1 MRLGAGTGSSGARP
15 ATALIADDEAPMR
28 DLLRARLQA
37 VWPELAIVAEAA
49 NGVEAVELGERHRPD
64 IAFLDIRMPGLSGIE
79 AARRLYRDAHIVFA
93 TAYDQY
99 ALDAFE
105 QGALDYLLKPVSAER
120 LATTCARLRTRM
132 QAAPAARSA
141 AGAAVAAAAGMASPA
156 CAPDDIGAQLARLAT
171 LLERGGH
178 GNAPGGAGKHGYLR
192 WIQAQVG
199 ASLRMV
205 STREVLFF
213 QSDEKYTRVQT
224 ASSEFLIRKTLKEL
238 LDELDPD
245 EFWRIHRS
253 TLVRVDAIAEVV
265 RDLRGRQLLR
275 LRGSA
280 HELEVSRNHG
290 YLFQQ
295 M

>member
-1 MRLGAGTGSSGARP
+1 MNTGRP
-15 ATALIADDEAPMR
+15 LSALIADDEAPMR

-37 VWPELAIVAEAA
+37 VWPDLHIVAEAA

-79 AARRLYRDAHIVFA
+79 AARRLYPHSHIVFA

-105 QGALDYLLKPVSAER
+105 QGALDYLLKPVTAER

-132 QAAPAARSA
+132 EARTQAPAE
-141 AGAAVAAAAGMASPA
+141 
-156 CAPDDIGAQLARLAT
+156 APQDVGQQLARLAS
-171 LLERGGH
+171 LLE
-178 GNAPGGAGKHGYLR
+178 NKAAPKPQTGYLR

-199 ASLRMV
+199 SSLRMV

-224 ASSEFLIRKTLKEL
+224 ATSEFLIRKTLKEL
-238 LDELDPD
+238 LDELDPE
-245 EFWRIHRS
+245 EFWRVHRS
-253 TLVRVDAIAEVV
+253 TLVRVDAIAEVA
-265 RDLRGRQLLR
+265 RDGRGRQMLKLKNYA
-275 LRGSA
+275 G
-280 HELEVSRNHG
+280 ELEVSRNHS

>member
-1 MRLGAGTGSSGARP
+1 MNTGRSLS
-15 ATALIADDEAPMR
+15 ALIADDEAPMR

-37 VWPELAIVAEAA
+37 VWPDLRIVAEAA

-79 AARRLYRDAHIVFA
+79 AARRLYPHSHIVFA

-105 QGALDYLLKPVSAER
+105 QGALDYLLKPVTAER

-132 QAAPAARSA
+132 QARAQAPAE
-141 AGAAVAAAAGMASPA
+141 
-156 CAPDDIGAQLARLAT
+156 APQEIGQQLARLAS
-171 LLERGGH
+171 LLENKGTQK
-178 GNAPGGAGKHGYLR
+178 PKSGYLR

-199 ASLRMV
+199 SSLRMV

-224 ASSEFLIRKTLKEL
+224 ATSEFLIRKTLKEL
-238 LDELDPD
+238 LDELDPE
-245 EFWRIHRS
+245 EFWRVHRS
-253 TLVRVDAIAEVV
+253 TLVRVDAIAEVA
-265 RDLRGRQLLR
+265 RDGRGRQMLKLKNYA
-275 LRGSA
+275 G
-280 HELEVSRNHG
+280 ELEVSRNHS

>member
-1 MRLGAGTGSSGARP
+1 MSKGEL
-15 ATALIADDEAPMR
+15 TAMIADDEAPMR
-28 DLLRARLQA
+28 DLLRARLAA
-37 VWPELAIVAEAA
+37 VWPELRIVAEAA
-49 NGVEAVELGERHRPD
+49 NGVEAVALGERYLPD
-64 IAFLDIRMPGLSGIE
+64 IAFLDIRMPGMSGIE
-79 AARRLYRDAHIVFA
+79 AARQLYRHSHIVFA

-99 ALDAFE
+99 ALDAFQ

-120 LATTCARLRTRM
+120 LATTCARVQVRLD
-132 QAAPAARSA
+132 ARVHA
-141 AGAAVAAAAGMASPA
+141 RE
-156 CAPDDIGAQLARLAT
+156 DIGQQLARLTA
-171 LLERGGH
+171 LLENKGQDKPKR
-178 GNAPGGAGKHGYLR
+178 GYLR

-224 ASSEFLIRKTLKEL
+224 ATAEFLIRKTLKEL
-238 LDELDPD
+238 ADELDPD

-253 TLVRVDAIAEVV
+253 TLVRVDAIGEVT
-265 RDLRGRQLLR
+265 RDLRGRHMLR
-275 LRGSA
+275 LRG
-280 HELEVSRNHG
+280 HPFELEVSRNHT

>member
-1 MRLGAGTGSSGARP
+1 MRHADGRP
-15 ATALIADDEAPMR
+15 YTALIADDEAPMR
-28 DLLRARLQA
+28 DLLRARLGA
-37 VWPELAIVAEAA
+37 VWPELHIVAEAA
-49 NGVEAVELGERHRPD
+49 NGLEAVALGQQHRPD
-64 IAFLDIRMPGLSGIE
+64 IAFLDIRMPGMSGIE
-79 AARRLYRDAHIVFA
+79 AARQLYRQSHIVFA

-120 LATTCARLRTRM
+120 LATTCARLQKELKARPGS
-132 QAAPAARSA
+132 AAPA
-141 AGAAVAAAAGMASPA
+141 PA
-156 CAPDDIGAQLARLAT
+156 PAHPDIGQQLAKLTA
-171 LLERGGH
+171 LLENKGSEKPK
-178 GNAPGGAGKHGYLR
+178 NGYLR

-224 ASSEFLIRKTLKEL
+224 ASAEFLIRKTLKEL
-238 LDELDPD
+238 AEELDPD

-253 TLVRVDAIAEVV
+253 TLVRVDAIGEVA
-265 RDLRGRQLLR
+265 RDLRGRHMLK
-275 LRGSA
+275 LRG
-280 HELEVSRNHG
+280 HPFELEVSRNHT

>member
-1 MRLGAGTGSSGARP
+1 MEERP
-15 ATALIADDEAPMR
+15 VTALIADDEAPMR
-28 DLLRARLQA
+28 DLLRSRLQQ
-37 VWPELAIVAEAA
+37 VWPDLQIVAEAA
-49 NGVEAVELGERHRPD
+49 NGVEAVELGEQFRPD

-79 AARRLYRDAHIVFA
+79 AARRLYERSHIVFA

-120 LATTCARLRTRM
+120 LATTCARLQARLRARANAAAE
-132 QAAPAARSA
+132 AAPQ
-141 AGAAVAAAAGMASPA
+141 
-156 CAPDDIGAQLARLAT
+156 DIGQQLAKLTA
-171 LLERGGH
+171 LLENRGKPEKP
-178 GNAPGGAGKHGYLR
+178 AYLR

-199 ASLRMV
+199 SSLRMV
-205 STREVLFF
+205 STREILFF

-224 ASSEFLIRKTLKEL
+224 AGAEFLIRKTLKEL

-253 TLVRVDAIAEVV
+253 TLVRVDAIAEVK
-265 RDLRGRQLLR
+265 RDLRGRQMLKV
-275 LRGSA
+275 RGYA
-280 HELEVSRNHG
+280 GELEVSRNHS

>member
-1 MRLGAGTGSSGARP
+1 MMPMDGRTF
-15 ATALIADDEAPMR
+15 TAMIADDEAPMR

-37 VWPELAIVAEAA
+37 VWPELRIVAEAA
-49 NGVEAVELGERHRPD
+49 NGVEAVALGEQHRPD
-64 IAFLDIRMPGLSGIE
+64 IAFLDIRMPGMSGIE
-79 AARRLYRDAHIVFA
+79 AARQLYRQSHIVFA

-105 QGALDYLLKPVSAER
+105 QGAIDYLLKPVTAER
-120 LATTCARLRTRM
+120 LAATCARIRARAASGTPT
-132 QAAPAARSA
+132 QAPASASTPALAHARE
-141 AGAAVAAAAGMASPA
+141 
-156 CAPDDIGAQLARLAT
+156 DIGAQLVRLT
-171 LLERGGH
+171 ELLEKKTPARTGH
-178 GNAPGGAGKHGYLR
+178 LR

-199 ASLRMV
+199 SSLRMI

-224 ASSEFLIRKTLKEL
+224 AGAEYLIRKTLKEL

-253 TLVRVDAIAEVV
+253 TLVRVDAIAEVT
-265 RDLRGRQLLR
+265 RDLRGRHMLR
-275 LRGSA
+275 LRNYAG
-280 HELEVSRNHG
+280 ELEISRNHS

>member
-1 MRLGAGTGSSGARP
+1 MKPEARHEVRP
-15 ATALIADDEAPMR
+15 ITALIADDEAPMR
-28 DLLRARLQA
+28 DLLRARLQQA
-37 VWPELAIVAEAA
+37 WPDLRIVAEAA
-49 NGVEAVELGERHRPD
+49 NGVEAVELGERLRPD

-79 AARRLYRDAHIVFA
+79 AARRLYERSHIVFA

-120 LATTCARLRTRM
+120 LATTCARL
-132 QAAPAARSA
+132 QARLRKN
-141 AGAAVAAAAGMASPA
+141 AAAET
-156 CAPDDIGAQLARLAT
+156 APPQDIGQQLAKLTT
-171 LLERGGH
+171 LLENKGK
-178 GNAPGGAGKHGYLR
+178 PGKPAYLR

-199 ASLRMV
+199 SSLRMV
-205 STREVLFF
+205 STREILFF

-224 ASSEFLIRKTLKEL
+224 AAAEFLIRKTLKEL

-253 TLVRVDAIAEVV
+253 TLVRVDAIAEVK
-265 RDLRGRQLLR
+265 RDLRGRQMLKV
-275 LRGSA
+275 RGYPG
-280 HELEVSRNHG
+280 ELEVSRNHS